1 MRTGRPGKHAVL
13 KYVVLAVIFIYI
25 ALLMVFTSG
34 SNKPFKEVAVSVENA
49 LGQSDLQK
57 MDGQALKRY
66 YGLNSAD
73 YDGVLLYSAQSSMSA
88 EEVLLIKVKDD
99 SQVQEVT
106 DAIDEYLR
114 TQREDF
120 EGYAPEEVK
129 LLDDAQRSVRGDY
142 IFLAV
147 SGEAQRY
154 KEAFD
159 TSL

>member
-34 SNKPFKEVAVSVENA
+34 SNKPFKEVAVSMENA

-106 DAIDEYLR
+106 DAIDEYLQ

-159 TSL
+159 ASL